1 MWGKDIAGKKS
12 GFSLL
17 ELLIVIAIIAIIA
30 AIAIPQYVKYRE
42 MGYNAEAHSD
52 AKNFYT
58 CAVAYATLNQDVIF
72 DKDNPPAA
80 YTGRTM
86 TGGAFKFDTTTRVI
100 TCNARFKHKN
110 GVTTFVV
117 DENGNINRE

>member
-1 MWGKDIAGKKS
+1 MWGRDIAGKKS

-42 MGYNAEAHSD
+42 MGYDAEARSD

-58 CAVAYATLNQDVIF
+58 CAVAYTTLNQDVIF
-72 DKDNPPAA
+72 DKENPPAA

-86 TGGAFKFDTTTRVI
+86 IGGAFKFATATRVI
-100 TCNARFKHKN
+100 TCDARFKHKN

-117 DENGNINRE
+117 DENGNISKE